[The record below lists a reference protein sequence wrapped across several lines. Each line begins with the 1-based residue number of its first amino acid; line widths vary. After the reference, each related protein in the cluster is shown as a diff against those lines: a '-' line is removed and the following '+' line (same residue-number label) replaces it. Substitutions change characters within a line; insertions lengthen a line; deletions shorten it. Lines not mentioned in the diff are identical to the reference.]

1 MILITIVL
9 LVGFYMAWSIGAND
23 VANAM
28 GTSVGSKALT
38 LRKAV
43 IIAAILEFSGAFFL
57 GSRVSETMQQG
68 LVDPQMFAQDPYTF
82 MYGMLA
88 ALLATAIWLQ
98 VASYFGWPVST
109 THAIVGAVLGFGL
122 IIGGASTIHWNI
134 VGAVAASWV
143 ISPVLSGI
151 ISFLIFFILQR
162 TILYSFHPIKMS
174 RRLIPILI
182 FFVFMTFTLSLTFHG
197 LNHIGFNPTFI
208 EALLLSIGVGFIA
221 LLVSI
226 VLLRRV
232 KKTKRAEQK
241 EQEAQFGQ
249 VISMQKALK
258 HLQRVKLSSDG
269 PAKEEVAKLLD
280 QTATLTKELRK
291 KSGLYTPSSRY
302 QNVES
307 MFAYLQIL
315 SAAFVAFAHGA
326 NDVANAIGPV
336 DAVLEVART
345 GVINLQKTT
354 PAWLLALGGAGIVVG
369 LATWGWRVIET
380 VGKKIT
386 HLTPTRGFSAEFGAA
401 LTILLASKLG
411 LPVSTTHC
419 IVGSVLGVG
428 LARGLSAINLRI
440 LRDIGLSWLITIPAS
455 AIVCVLFYYI
465 INSIAAII

>member
-1 MILITIVL
+1 MILTAIVL

-38 LRKAV
+38 LKKAV
-43 IIAAILEFSGAFFL
+43 IIAAVLEFSGAFFL

-68 LVDPQMFAQDPYTF
+68 LVDPQMFVNDPYTF

-122 IIGGASTIHWNI
+122 IIGGAATIHWNI
-134 VGAVAASWV
+134 VGAVVASWV

-151 ISFLIFFILQR
+151 ISFIIFSILQR
-162 TILYSFHPIKMS
+162 LILYSFHPIRMS
-174 RRLIPILI
+174 RRLIPVLV
-182 FFVFMTFTLSLTFHG
+182 FFVFATFTLSLTFHG
-197 LNHIGFNPTFI
+197 LNNIGFNPSVV
-208 EALLLSIGVGFIA
+208 EALLLSLGVG
-221 LLVSI
+221 LLAAFVSI
-226 VLLRRV
+226 LLFRSI
-232 KKTKRAEQK
+232 KKTKREEQK
-241 EQEAQFGQ
+241 EQEAQFGR

-258 HLQRVKLSSDG
+258 HLQRVRISSEG
-269 PAKEEVAKLLD
+269 STKEEVAKLLD
-280 QTATLTKELRK
+280 QTANLTKELRK
-291 KSGLYTPSSRY
+291 ESGLYTPSSRY
-302 QNVES
+302 QNVEN

-315 SAAFVAFAHGA
+315 SAGFVAFAHGA

-345 GVINLQKTT
+345 GAINLQKTT

-380 VGKKIT
+380 VGNKIT

-428 LARGLSAINLRI
+428 LARGLSSLNLRT

-455 AIVCVLFYYI
+455 AIVCVVFYYI
-465 INSIAAII
+465 ISGIASIL